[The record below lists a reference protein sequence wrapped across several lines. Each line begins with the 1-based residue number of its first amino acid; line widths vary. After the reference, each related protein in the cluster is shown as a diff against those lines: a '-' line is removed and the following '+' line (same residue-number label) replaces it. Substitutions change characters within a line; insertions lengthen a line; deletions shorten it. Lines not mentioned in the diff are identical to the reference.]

1 MKLLATIIKELKL
14 LYRDR
19 AGLALLF
26 IMPAFLVVAIT
37 LVQDKVTS
45 TSVDV
50 LFVDEDGQEIG
61 TMVKELFQQVGTVRL
76 VAEIDGAPLTAEQA
90 RNAVASGAYQFA
102 VVLPENLTRTVQEA
116 ARRDVSTRLARSG
129 ERGEDSPAVPG
140 IQVLFDPT
148 VHGSFRAAVR
158 AILQR
163 VVMTVQT
170 RLYVTDAFDKLSSTG
185 VPAVTGE
192 HLPSVKDVLPQLFTE
207 NEATQLIPLNEQFSS
222 AMGFIVQPTAV
233 QQNVPAWAIFGI
245 FFICVPLAGAII
257 NERRS
262 GTYLRLRTMPVS
274 FATLLCGKL
283 IAYAMVCIVQFAVIL
298 LAGIWVLPKFG
309 LPAFD
314 PGTDPFLLAVV
325 LAGIVTAAC
334 GYGVMLG
341 ILGKT
346 YEQIAVFAP
355 VSVVIAAAVGGIMV
369 PVYAM
374 PALMRPLAV
383 ISPLYWGQSGF
394 YDVLLRGGNLMSVL
408 PETGALLLFGLLAI
422 IGSLFW
428 SRLRSA
434 R

>member
-1 MKLLATIIKELKL
+1 MKLLASIIKELKL

-37 LVQDKVTS
+37 LIQDKVTS
-45 TSVDV
+45 TTVEV

-61 TMVKELFQQVGTVRL
+61 QMVEKLFDRTETIHL
-76 VAEIDGAPLTAEQA
+76 IAEIGGEPLTAAQA
-90 RNAVASGAYQFA
+90 KDLVASGTYQFA
-102 VVLPENLTRTVQEA
+102 VVLPENLTRQVQEA
-116 ARRDVSTRLARSG
+116 AKQEVFSHFADGAEAADGAT
-129 ERGEDSPAVPG
+129 VPE
-140 IQVLFDPT
+140 IQVWFDPT
-148 VHGSFRAAVR
+148 VHGSFRSAVR
-158 AILQR
+158 AVLQR

-170 RLYVTDAFDKLSSTG
+170 RLYVADTFNMLSAAGAPTMAG
-185 VPAVTGE
+185 GQPYAAR
-192 HLPSVKDVLPQLFTE
+192 DVLPQLFTDGE
-207 NEATQLIPLNEQFSS
+207 EVQLIPLHEQFSS

-274 FATLLCGKL
+274 FGLLLCGKL
-283 IAYAMVCIVQFAVIL
+283 IAYALVCAIQFAVIL
-298 LAGIWVLPKFG
+298 LAGIFLLPKFG

-314 PGTDPFLLAVV
+314 PGTNPLLLAVV
-325 LAGIVTAAC
+325 LSGIVTAAC

-341 ILGKT
+341 MLGRT

-355 VSVVIAAAVGGIMV
+355 VSVVIGAAIGGIMV

-374 PALMRPLAV
+374 PPLMRPLAV
-383 ISPLYWGQSGF
+383 VSPLYWGQSGF
-394 YDVLLRGGNLMSVL
+394 YDVLLRGGNFASVL
-408 PETGALLLFGLLAI
+408 PETSALLLFGLVALT
-422 IGSLFW
+422 GSLLW
-428 SRLRSA
+428 TRLRA
-434 R
+434 GR